1 MKSSHSDHSCCHGCT
16 VTRQSHLQSKFD
28 KKTVGEYFLFS
39 LHGINVLLRFRF
51 FTSVVD
57 VIYLDYGQS
66 ECVPLNK
73 LCSSTPGDIM
83 SRRPMA
89 QYVNLEGVHPV
100 SQTTF
105 VIQLNKRNC
114 LY

>member
-1 MKSSHSDHSCCHGCT
+1 MAILSVQCE
-16 VTRQSHLQSKFD
+16 FD
-28 KKTVGEYFLFS
+28 KTTVGEYFLFS
-39 LHGINVLLRFRF
+39 LHSINILLRFLF
-51 FTSVVD
+51 FTSAVD

-66 ECVPLNK
+66 ECVPLNR

-105 VIQLNKRNC
+105 VIHLNKRNC
-114 LY
+114 LYQQQSYDT

>member
-1 MKSSHSDHSCCHGCT
+1 M
-16 VTRQSHLQSKFD
+16 V
-28 KKTVGEYFLFS
+28 Y
-39 LHGINVLLRFRF
+39 F

-66 ECVPLNK
+66 ECVPLNR
-73 LCSSTPGDIM
+73 LCSSSPGDIM

-100 SQTTF
+100 SQIKLHLSFSLTKET
-105 VIQLNKRNC
+105 VYINNNLMALEQS
-114 LY
+114 